1 MEIPYSRWYAAI
13 GNRRSRRSFDPRL
26 PMSDAALAELAR
38 VCNDFRPFPHARACL
53 VTRPGTDIFRGIV
66 GSYGKISG
74 SAGFI
79 AFIGDMRAR
88 SVQEEVGYT
97 GEGII
102 LEATALGIDTCWVG
116 GFFKAQAVSSLVE
129 TGEGERVLAVTP
141 FGRAR
146 STESGSERLMTGF
159 GITHRRLALKRLV
172 SRSSDAS
179 LPDLA
184 SLPGWARAAVEAA
197 RMAPSAVNRQP
208 WAFRVSGDSITVQLR
223 TATPDLGV
231 SKRLDCGIAMLHI
244 ELAAL
249 SQGYTGQWEF
259 LDAPE
264 VARFAVSRQPSAV
277 SGQLSASS
285 GQEERGARIRH
296 SVQDDKEGGSG

>member
-1 MEIPYSRWYAAI
+1 MAMNMEIPYSRWYAAI
-13 GNRRSRRSFDPRL
+13 VNRRSRRSFDPRL
-26 PMSDAALAELAR
+26 PISDSALANLAR
-38 VCNDFRPFPHARACL
+38 VCYAFRPFPHARACM
-53 VTRPGTDIFRGIV
+53 VPRPAADIFRGIV

-116 GFFKAQAVSSLVE
+116 GFFKAQVVSSLVE
-129 TGEGERVLAVTP
+129 IGVGERVLAVTP

-159 GITHRRLALKRLV
+159 GITHRRLSMERLV
-172 SRSSDAS
+172 SGSSPAN
-179 LPDLA
+179 LPD
-184 SLPGWARAAVEAA
+184 WARAAVEAA
-197 RMAPSAVNRQP
+197 RLAPSAVNRQP

-223 TATPDLGV
+223 TSASDLGV
-231 SKRLDCGIAMLHI
+231 SKRLDCGIAMLHV

-249 SQGYTGQWEF
+249 SQGYTGRWEF

-264 VARFAVSRQPSAV
+264 VARFTVSRQPSAV
-277 SGQLSASS
+277 SGQ
-285 GQEERGARIRH
+285 
-296 SVQDDKEGGSG
+296 